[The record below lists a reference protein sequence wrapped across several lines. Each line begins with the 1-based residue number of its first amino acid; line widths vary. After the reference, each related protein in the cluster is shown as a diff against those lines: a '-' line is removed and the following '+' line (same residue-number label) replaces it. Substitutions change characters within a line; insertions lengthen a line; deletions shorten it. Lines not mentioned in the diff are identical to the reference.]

1 MYLSKSIKLFVILWL
16 FSFNSLIGQSFS
28 VSGFLTNKSNGEA
41 LVGAYVFCPQTE
53 MGVLTNNYGHYV
65 INLPYG
71 TKNLIFIHENH
82 FIMIDTLLINKNQFY
97 NTELAIKRKDD
108 IENDPFENPTVYDE
122 ESNFKKTFKNSE
134 KTNNIIR
141 NAYLRNIKII
151 DCTENGTINLPN
163 SQVSNMPSILGE
175 VDVVRSLKMLPGIAP
190 GTELI
195 GGLNIRG
202 GSQDQ
207 NLMLMD
213 GVPVYNSN
221 HFLGIYSIFNT
232 EAVNNIKVS
241 KSGFSAREGGR
252 LSGITDVVMKEGNS
266 RNINGIFLQS
276 LLAITFDINGPI
288 SDDGRTTFMF
298 SGRRSYWDLFLK
310 PFNTDS
316 NSTNFNFH
324 DINFK
329 VAHQLKNNAKLVFSI
344 YNGRDKLN
352 IKSINTIDSIVT
364 TVTNK
369 DNLDIR
375 WGNTLASVK
384 YVKPLNERTFFTAS
398 MNYSLYKGSFFIETF
413 QEQTFDTASPSSRSF
428 KLDYRNQIQ
437 DFIPKIDFDY
447 VLNKNNTLKFG
458 AVYSHKIFNY
468 RSLFSRTTN
477 SQSFNGTNANGR
489 IDNSFSNELAVYIE
503 DDININSSTK
513 SSVGVRL
520 VNYNY
525 QGYNI
530 LLPEPRISINK
541 RLQNNVALKGSYTL
555 MNQTIHLLANN
566 RVSSYSD
573 RWVPANDVFKP
584 QQVHQFS
591 ASIVK
596 PLFDGYDFSGDA
608 YFKLYTRVEEA
619 KEGSQGGNI
628 FSNEDWQNSV
638 VLGKGKSYGLE
649 LFLHKRRGDFNGWIG
664 YSFSQSQRNA
674 TEINN
679 GKDYYF
685 QFDRRHYFNLAI
697 NQIIDERHAISF
709 TTVISSGNVQSI
721 PTGKYLDINGNL
733 IYEYEQKNNYRLPMT
748 FRMDFGLTRARRNAV
763 FYESGYR
770 FSIYNFTAFHN
781 TAFINIDDST
791 APAKAYKVNYLK
803 FVPGITYFTKF

>member
-1 MYLSKSIKLFVILWL
+1 MYFIKSIKLFVILCVL
-16 FSFNSLIGQSFS
+16 SFNNLIGQSFS
-28 VSGFLTNKSNGEA
+28 VSGFLTNQSNGEA

-53 MGVLTNNYGHYV
+53 MGVLTNNYGHFV
-65 INLPYG
+65 INLPFG
-71 TKNLIFIHENH
+71 SKNLLFIQENY
-82 FIMIDTLLINKNQFY
+82 FILIDTILINKNQFY
-97 NTELAIKRKDD
+97 DKELTLKRKNDR
-108 IENDPFENPTVYDE
+108 EYDPFESPAIYDDE
-122 ESNFKKTFKNSE
+122 INFKKNFKNSE

-151 DCTENGTINLPN
+151 DCTENGAINLPN

-266 RNINGIFLQS
+266 KKINGTFLQS
-276 LLAITFDINGPI
+276 LLAITVDINGPL
-288 SDDGRTTFMF
+288 SKNGKTTFMF
-298 SGRRSYWDLFLK
+298 SGRRSYWDLFLI

-316 NSTNFNFH
+316 NSANFNFH

-329 VAHQLKNNAKLVFSI
+329 VAHQLKNNAKLVFSV

-352 IKSINTIDSIVT
+352 ARSINSIDSIT
-364 TVTNK
+364 TTSTNAS
-369 DNLDIR
+369 NLDIR

-384 YVKPLNERTFFTAS
+384 YVKPLNERTFYTVS
-398 MNYSLYKGSFFIETF
+398 MNYSLFKGSFLLENSL
-413 QEQTFDTASPSSRSF
+413 EQTFASASPSFRSF

-437 DFIPKIDFDY
+437 DFIPKVDFDY
-447 VLNKNNTLKFG
+447 LLNKKNTLKFG
-458 AVYSHKIFNY
+458 AVFSHKRFNY
-468 RSLFSRTTN
+468 RSLFSRTTL
-477 SQSFNGTNANGR
+477 SQSFNGTNTNG
-489 IDNSFSNELAVYIE
+489 IVENSFSNEVAVYIE
-503 DDININSSTK
+503 DDININSSLK
-513 SSVGVRL
+513 SSIGVRL

-525 QGYNI
+525 QGSNF
-530 LLPEPRISINK
+530 LLPEPRLSISK

-566 RVSSYSD
+566 RISSYSD
-573 RWVPANDVFKP
+573 RWVPANNVFKP

-591 ASIVK
+591 ASLVK
-596 PLFDGYDFSGDA
+596 PLFNDIDFSGDA
-608 YFKLYTRVEEA
+608 YYKLYNRVQEA

-628 FSNEDWQNSV
+628 FFNEDWQSSV
-638 VLGKGKSYGLE
+638 VLGKGKSYGFE

-664 YSFSQSQRNA
+664 YSYAKSERTA

-679 GKDYYF
+679 GKTYYF
-685 QFDRRHYFNLAI
+685 QFDRRHYFNLAV
-697 NQIIDERHAISF
+697 NHIIDHRHAVSF
-709 TTVISSGNVQSI
+709 TTVIASGNVQSI

-733 IYEYEQKNNYRLPMT
+733 VYEYEQKNNYRLPMT
-748 FRMDFGLTRARRNAV
+748 FRMDFGLTRIRRRSV

-770 FSIYNFTAFHN
+770 FSIYNLTAFHN
-781 TAFINIDDST
+781 TAYIDIDDST
-791 APAKAYKVNYLK
+791 VPAKAEKVNYLK
-803 FVPGITYFTKF
+803 FVPGITFYTKF